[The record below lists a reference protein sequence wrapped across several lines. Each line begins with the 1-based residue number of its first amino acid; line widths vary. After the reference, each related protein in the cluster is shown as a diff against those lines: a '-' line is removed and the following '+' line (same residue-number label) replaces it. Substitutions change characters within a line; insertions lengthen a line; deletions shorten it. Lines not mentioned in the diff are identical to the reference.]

1 MRTYAS
7 MTSMLLQDHRFARVC
22 CKMPNCM
29 GVWNLWDMCFVEKLP
44 TSTACFHRRGISL
57 QGWLLGSYPP
67 VETGSGLSLVTSLWE
82 ARQRRRHGIP
92 ASQALETRYF
102 CEYDFSSKSWKFS
115 AFQVELLYF
124 ETVIPSPLSIVGM
137 DGLPNQLEQIFGIDH
152 SKKISYTSDS
162 DIHEHDCFVESSWF
176 VLRRCVFS
184 EPHVAGVGIPT
195 HITHNEWELFVPNNP
210 EVAPVFRCYG
220 KGTANSWCL
229 MNYADK
235 FVAPVWGRW
244 EHYENCRSHTV
255 WDDAAYWCI
264 LFDSVWL
271 CDPTTG

>member
-82 ARQRRRHGIP
+82 ARQRGRLFS
-92 ASQALETRYF
+92 SQALETRYF

-115 AFQVELLYF
+115 AFQVELLSI

-152 SKKISYTSDS
+152 SKKISYTVGFR
-162 DIHEHDCFVESSWF
+162 HSWT
-176 VLRRCVFS
+176 R
-184 EPHVAGVGIPT
+184 
-195 HITHNEWELFVPNNP
+195 LF
-210 EVAPVFRCYG
+210 
-220 KGTANSWCL
+220 
-229 MNYADK
+229 
-235 FVAPVWGRW
+235 
-244 EHYENCRSHTV
+244 CRIFLARFT
-255 WDDAAYWCI
+255 
-264 LFDSVWL
+264 
-271 CDPTTG
+271 